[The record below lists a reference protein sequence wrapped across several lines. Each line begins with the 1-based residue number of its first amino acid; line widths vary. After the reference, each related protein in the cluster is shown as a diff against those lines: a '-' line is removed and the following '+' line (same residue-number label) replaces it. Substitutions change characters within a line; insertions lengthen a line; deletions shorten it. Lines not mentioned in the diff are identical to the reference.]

1 MIIVHYSEMLP
12 INGTIVKNEIYEL
25 WEDQFK
31 MLKQLTTKQA
41 KSIMNTMHKV
51 YDKDDVAIY
60 RQ

>member
-1 MIIVHYSEMLP
+1 MLP